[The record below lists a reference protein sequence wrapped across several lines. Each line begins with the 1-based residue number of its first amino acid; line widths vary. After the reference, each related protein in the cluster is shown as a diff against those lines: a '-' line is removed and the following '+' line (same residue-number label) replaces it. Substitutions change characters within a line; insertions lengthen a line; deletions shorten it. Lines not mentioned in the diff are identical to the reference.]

1 MPSLSSNRSV
11 ENNREAPNEIAS
23 RTVFSPSFAIRG
35 PQRPIGITSIFGGV
49 YARWLRLLGFFVL
62 FSRKHGKCGDD
73 QQVGGEGRPA
83 EDRHAHVGHAGCNNL
98 QDRPDKVD
106 SGQQGSHTGDLKRP
120 NESLRRLAGDSVSPA
135 VRDKNKKSGPV
146 YWSTRAGDTTA
157 HHCPVRQPFPGAR
170 RSLQRLIGDFVGE
183 ALFFSLVGSDGG
195 VIHGIDP
202 FVRRPRR

>member
-120 NESLRRLAGDSVSPA
+120 NGVSGGSPETP
-135 VRDKNKKSGPV
+135 S
-146 YWSTRAGDTTA
+146 
-157 HHCPVRQPFPGAR
+157 VRQSGTRIRSQDQSTGQPGQEIPLHIIVQFANPFPVPAAV
-170 RSLQRLIGDFVGE
+170 SSASSE
-183 ALFFSLVGSDGG
+183 TS
-195 VIHGIDP
+195 
-202 FVRRPRR
+202 